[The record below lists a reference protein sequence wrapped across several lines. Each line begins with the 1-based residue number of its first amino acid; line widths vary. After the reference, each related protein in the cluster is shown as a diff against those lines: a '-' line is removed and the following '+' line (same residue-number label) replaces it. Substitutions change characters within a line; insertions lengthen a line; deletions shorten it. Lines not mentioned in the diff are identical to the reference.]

1 MPPEFP
7 SRDVPTASGL
17 TPIARQQVPEM
28 VARQIQQLIARQ
40 SLATGDRLA
49 TERDLAEALQ
59 VSRAAVREG
68 LKLLAG
74 YGVVEVRPNVGIFVR
89 EPQRLVLLDPS
100 SLGSEERRRM
110 LVQATAVRSLIDCEA
125 AELAA
130 RIITD
135 DELEGI
141 RRYLTEAD
149 SEPMRTRLAFAIDLN
164 FEAMIGA
171 AAGNP
176 YLAAVQRDAHRY
188 FRSAW
193 ESCGFI
199 PRPADDRSAQHWGI
213 FEAIAARDARRA
225 RTLMF
230 EHMQPQSLSGGPIPP
245 TG

>member
-1 MPPEFP
+1 MPSQTP
-7 SRDVPTASGL
+7 SRETAAASGL

-28 VARQIQQLIARQ
+28 VARQLQQLIGRQ
-40 SLATGDRLA
+40 KLKAGDRLA

-74 YGVVEVRPNVGIFVR
+74 YGVVEVRPNIGIFVK

-110 LVQATAVRSLIDCEA
+110 LVQATAVRRLIDCEA

-130 RIITD
+130 RNASD
-135 DELEGI
+135 DDLDGI

-164 FEAMIGA
+164 FEAMVA
-171 AAGNP
+171 AASGNP
-176 YLAAVQRDAHRY
+176 YLAAVQREAHQY

-199 PRPADDRSAQHWGI
+199 PRPADARSGQHWRI
-213 FEAIAARDARRA
+213 FEAIAAHDPARA

-230 EHMQPQSLSGGPIPP
+230 EHLQPESLSGGPTPP
-245 TG
+245 AD